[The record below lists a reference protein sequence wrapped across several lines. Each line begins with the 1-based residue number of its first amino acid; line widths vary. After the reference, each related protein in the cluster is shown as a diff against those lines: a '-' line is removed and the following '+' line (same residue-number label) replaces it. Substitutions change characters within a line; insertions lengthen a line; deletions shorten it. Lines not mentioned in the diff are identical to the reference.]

1 MKRLI
6 ATVAAC
12 AAVCL
17 CTGASSTSMDDAA
30 GFRPARKKFIASGHQ
45 FGLATSL
52 SNLLENVA
60 AFDETAIDG
69 AVVHLNAPLPD
80 GKLATTYMTLRDP
93 KPWPSD
99 VFAPE
104 VPRLRELMRHPA
116 FNTVFVRGFG
126 MPRKRIDWKD
136 DAIWAVYAGHLR
148 AIARAAKAGG
158 AKGFL
163 ADHEDY
169 FGAKQF
175 LVKKGE
181 GTWEEMASIARR
193 RGRELFQPV
202 FEEFPG
208 AEIFFYRFLVADPG
222 FWNSYSTAAD
232 PVAAMKA
239 KGDLWPAFANGIFD
253 VMPWAAKIVE
263 GDETGYRYESKLNWF
278 YFARN
283 LQRNGALRLVAP
295 EHRDK
300 YRARVSTAFP
310 VYLDAYTDDCFKP
323 GSQYYRGA
331 VEGARAVHLERNLA
345 QAADAADE
353 YVWLYGEKRAWV
365 HFKGALDR
373 RVLTDRTW
381 PEMFPGIND
390 VLRAKKDPE
399 GFLADCLRHPERY
412 ENAFKGAVHHSPWR
426 RVKGCRAGE
435 FVAER
440 DGFRATGVEDG
451 CFQCVVPAKCGEY
464 YAVSFAVKNV
474 SSDWARAWHGSSEK
488 DLNKWLIP
496 GYTVPLSAPDADGWR
511 RGAVLMRVPD
521 FGSSVEFTAG
531 VHLAEGESA
540 WLRDVKF
547 LKVIPLL
554 KDGQPSARAE
564 N

>member
-1 MKRLI
+1 MRTRVLTSFCIAAAAFGAVAANTPTAMDDSAAFRPTPKKYI
-6 ATVAAC
+6 AT
-12 AAVCL
+12 
-17 CTGASSTSMDDAA
+17 GY
-30 GFRPARKKFIASGHQ
+30 Q
-45 FGLATSL
+45 FGLATTL
-52 SNLLENVA
+52 SNLLENVS
-60 AFDETAIDG
+60 AFDGTAIDG
-69 AVVHLNAPLPD
+69 AVLHLNATLPD

-93 KPWPSD
+93 KPWPRD

-136 DAIWAVYAGHLR
+136 DAIWAVYVGHLR
-148 AIARAAKAGG
+148 AIVRAAKAGG
-158 AKGFL
+158 AKGLL

-175 LVKKGE
+175 LVKDGE
-181 GTWEEMASIARR
+181 GTWEEMTSIARR

-202 FEEFPG
+202 FEEFPDVVL
-208 AEIFFYRFLVADPG
+208 FFYRFLVADPG
-222 FWNSYSTAAD
+222 FWNSYATVAD

-253 VMPWAAKIVE
+253 VMPWTAKIVE
-263 GDETGYRYESKLNWF
+263 GDETGYRYESKFNWF
-278 YFARN
+278 HLARN

-310 VYLDAYTDDCFKP
+310 VYLDAYTDDSFKP
-323 GSQYYRGA
+323 GSDYYRGA
-331 VEGARAVHLERNLA
+331 VEGSRVAHLERNLA
-345 QAADAADE
+345 QATDAADE
-353 YVWLYGEKRAWV
+353 YVWLYGEKRSWV
-365 HFKGALDR
+365 HWKGKLDG

-381 PEMFPGIND
+381 PEVFPGIND
-390 VLRAKKDPE
+390 VLRANKDSE
-399 GFLADCLRHPERY
+399 GFLAECLKHSERY
-412 ENAFKGAVHHSPWR
+412 ENVFKGTEHHSPWR
-426 RVKGCRAGE
+426 RTKGRRLGE
-435 FVAER
+435 FVTE
-440 DGFRATGVEDG
+440 GNVFRATSVEEG

-464 YAVSFAVKNV
+464 YAVSFIVKNCY
-474 SSDWARAWHGSSEK
+474 SDWVRAGHSSNEK

-521 FGSSVEFTAG
+521 FGSSVEFT
-531 VHLAEGESA
+531 VSVRLAEGESA
-540 WLRDVKF
+540 WLKDVKF

-554 KDGQPSARAE
+554 KDAL
-564 N
+564 